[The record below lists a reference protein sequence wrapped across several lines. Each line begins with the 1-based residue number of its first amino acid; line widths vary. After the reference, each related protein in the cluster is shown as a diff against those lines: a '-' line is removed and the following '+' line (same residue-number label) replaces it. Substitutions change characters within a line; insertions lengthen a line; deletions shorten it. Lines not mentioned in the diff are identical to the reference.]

1 VERDEQPVGR
11 VEARAAEEL
20 HLGPTT
26 VSESIRR
33 LEQELGGDLFRR
45 TTRRVELTPL
55 GERFQIDARAAY
67 DALSDAYRRAQASTT
82 TPVAAVVVGYCYDEE
97 RRTLFDLVPNFRRRH
112 PAAVVDFRPLSTAA
126 QLERL
131 HRRELDLC
139 ICYVPAVEPAFACAS
154 LGATTLVALVPAEHR
169 FAGCPS
175 VTLADLAAE
184 PLVLF
189 PREENPNLYA
199 RFTDAMEATGRRWQ
213 LAATA
218 LDIENLAVRSLA
230 GMGVAIGL
238 RAATADMHVDG
249 IVAVPIADAPPI
261 EKVLVWRDDEDR
273 RAVLDLIELI
283 RRTMTE

>member
-1 VERDEQPVGR
+1 
-11 VEARAAEEL
+11 
-20 HLGPTT
+20 
-26 VSESIRR
+26 
-33 LEQELGGDLFRR
+33 
-45 TTRRVELTPL
+45 
-55 GERFQIDARAAY
+55 
-67 DALSDAYRRAQASTT
+67 
-82 TPVAAVVVGYCYDEE
+82 
-97 RRTLFDLVPNFRRRH
+97 
-112 PAAVVDFRPLSTAA
+112 
-126 QLERL
+126 LERL

-154 LGATTLVALVPAEHR
+154 LGATTLVALVPAEHG

-273 RAVLDLIELI
+273 RAVLDLIGLI